1 MSKYN
6 KEVWTLIT
14 RKLSGEISRSEQ
26 KEFEQWLTADPENE
40 EFFRSLEVSW
50 LKEPESASDKF
61 FFDYNS
67 GLTKLRSKIEKEDP
81 AVQIRRGS
89 KRQKTLPGYQGWAI
103 TAVLLVA
110 ITLSVAGSFLMSNV
124 FQKAEIT
131 TQSYTTSNV
140 EQRIITLADGS
151 VVRLNRNSEI
161 ELKSE
166 TGEFREVWLEGEAFF
181 DIESDPDRPFIIYTG
196 SAIVEVLGTSFNVKG
211 RDEVLVAV
219 KDGMVSLRNSSHAE
233 RSAAQLVA
241 GQLGVLS
248 EDGEDVK
255 IETDEV
261 ENYFSWMNGHIKFE
275 RMPFDKVIQQ
285 LERIYDEEHRLEDED
300 MRSIRLT
307 VFTEQ
312 IQREQMLESI
322 SEALNISYTDQE
334 GTVVW
339 QRDD

>member
-1 MSKYN
+1 MSKYS
-6 KEVWTLIT
+6 KKIWTLIT
-14 RKLSGEISRSEQ
+14 RKLSGEISRSEE
-26 KEFEQWLTADPENE
+26 KEFEQWLSADPENE

-50 LKEPESASDKF
+50 FKEPESSSDKF
-61 FFDYNS
+61 FFDYSS
-67 GLTKLRSKIEKEDP
+67 GLNKLRGKIAREEP
-81 AVQIRRGS
+81 ATQIRTKIK
-89 KRQKTLPGYQGWAI
+89 KRKTLSGYQGWAI
-103 TAVLLVA
+103 AAVLLVA
-110 ITLSVAGSFLMSNV
+110 ISLSVAGSFLMSNV
-124 FQKAEIT
+124 FQNTEIT
-131 TQSYTTSNV
+131 TRSYTTSDV

-196 SAIVEVLGTSFNVKG
+196 GAIVEVLGTSFNVKG

-219 KDGMVSLRNSSHAE
+219 KDGVVSLRNSSHAE

-275 RMPFDKVIQQ
+275 RMSFDKVIRQ
-285 LERIYDEEHRLEDED
+285 LERIYDEEHRLEDAE

-312 IQREQMLESI
+312 IQREQVLESI
-322 SEALNISYTDQE
+322 SQALNISYTDQE